1 MGNKKTHSLQCL
13 KFAVMESG
21 IDFLLGKIAAFM
33 AGKEKSLHKFSQY
46 PLKPNQQLCTSYNL

>member
-1 MGNKKTHSLQCL
+1 
-13 KFAVMESG
+13 MESG

-46 PLKPNQQLCTSYNL
+46 PLKPNQQLCTSYNLWTSDEDLQLFVDKIT